1 MNFDIANINNSISRI
16 PRIYRNFNHCFLMY
30 FNSDLSNL
38 WIYFLKDLLGPSEL
52 RYDKVWP
59 IYIYIYIKVFVL
71 KVLMIISWSNLTINN
86 WWLLECDYKCMQTK
100 EHNVDYNIP
109 PFIQIIRLIKI
120 FSVLSSYETRFD
132 CIYIFLKTL
141 YVISLGIDRMANYVN
156 MRTKCALC
164 RS

>member
-1 MNFDIANINNSISRI
+1 MNFDIANINNSISWI
-16 PRIYRNFNHCFLMY
+16 PWIYLNFNHCFLMY

-71 KVLMIISWSNLTINN
+71 KVLMIISCSNLTINN

-132 CIYIFLKTL
+132 CFYIFLKTL
-141 YVISLGIDRMANYVN
+141 YVISLGIDRMANYVY
-156 MRTKCALC
+156 MRTNCALC

>member
-52 RYDKVWP
+52 RYDEVWP
-59 IYIYIYIKVFVL
+59 IYIYIKVFVL

-86 WWLLECDYKCMQTK
+86 WWLLEVIV
-100 EHNVDYNIP
+100 NVCKQKNTMWIITSLHLFKSSDLSRFSLSFRVMRQGLTV
-109 PFIQIIRLIKI
+109 FI
-120 FSVLSSYETRFD
+120 FF
-132 CIYIFLKTL
+132 
-141 YVISLGIDRMANYVN
+141 
-156 MRTKCALC
+156 
-164 RS
+164 

>member
-1 MNFDIANINNSISRI
+1 
-16 PRIYRNFNHCFLMY
+16 
-30 FNSDLSNL
+30 
-38 WIYFLKDLLGPSEL
+38 
-52 RYDKVWP
+52 
-59 IYIYIYIKVFVL
+59 
-71 KVLMIISWSNLTINN
+71 MIIRS
-86 WWLLECDYKCMQTK
+86 DYKCLQTK

-141 YVISLGIDRMANYVN
+141 YVITLGIDRMANYVY
-156 MRTKCALC
+156 MQTKCALC

>member
-38 WIYFLKDLLGPSEL
+38 WIFFFKRFAWPL
-52 RYDKVWP
+52 RITIWQSLTNLP
-59 IYIYIYIKVFVL
+59 IYIKVFVL

-100 EHNVDYNIP
+100 EHNVNYNIP

-132 CIYIFLKTL
+132 YL
-141 YVISLGIDRMANYVN
+141 YFF
-156 MRTKCALC
+156 
-164 RS
+164 

>member
-59 IYIYIYIKVFVL
+59 IYIYIKVFVL

-141 YVISLGIDRMANYVN
+141 YVISLGIDRMANYVY